1 MLPHGR
7 GRKKI
12 TVEIVKRFAGQVF
25 CSAMVAFKSGQDY
38 PPAGSEERIIM
49 GKNHRP
55 DRMAGEIRKIIGEL
69 LVNGVKDPRVTENFV
84 NVTDVEVTN
93 DGSFAYVY
101 LTALSFTNDEE
112 AKAQQQEDVLSGM
125 NSAKGLFKKEI
136 AKALK
141 VRRIPE
147 LIFRMDKAA
156 EYGRHIDEILSTL
169 PFDEYHAV
177 DPNEAEEEDD
187 L

>member
-1 MLPHGR
+1 
-7 GRKKI
+7 
-12 TVEIVKRFAGQVF
+12 
-25 CSAMVAFKSGQDY
+25 
-38 PPAGSEERIIM
+38 M

-69 LVNGVKDPRVTENFV
+69 LVNGVKDPRITDNFV

-101 LTALSFTNDEE
+101 LTTLSFGNDPEV
-112 AKAQQQEDVLSGM
+112 KAAQEEDVLAGM
-125 NSAKGLFKKEI
+125 NSAKGMFKKDI

-169 PFDEYHAV
+169 PFDEYQAV
-177 DPNEAEEEDD
+177 DPNEVDDEED

>member
-1 MLPHGR
+1 
-7 GRKKI
+7 
-12 TVEIVKRFAGQVF
+12 
-25 CSAMVAFKSGQDY
+25 
-38 PPAGSEERIIM
+38 M

-69 LVNGVKDPRVTENFV
+69 LVNGVKDPRITDNFV
-84 NVTDVEVTN
+84 NVTDVEVTG
-93 DGSFAYVY
+93 DGSLAYVY
-101 LTALSFTNDEE
+101 LTALNFGDEAAAAFQE
-112 AKAQQQEDVLSGM
+112 EDVLAGM
-125 NSAKGLFKKEI
+125 NSAKGMFKKDI

-141 VRRIPE
+141 VRRIPD

-177 DPNEAEEEDD
+177 DPNEVEEEDI
-187 L
+187 

>member
-1 MLPHGR
+1 M
-7 GRKKI
+7 
-12 TVEIVKRFAGQVF
+12 A
-25 CSAMVAFKSGQDY
+25 
-38 PPAGSEERIIM
+38 
-49 GKNHRP
+49 KNHRP

-69 LVNGVKDPRVTENFV
+69 LVNGVKDPRITENFV

-101 LTALSFTNDEE
+101 LSALSFAKDEE
-112 AKAQQQEDVLSGM
+112 TKTAQEADVLAGM
-125 NSAKGLFKKEI
+125 NSAKGMFKKDI

-147 LIFRMDKAA
+147 LIFRMDRAE

-177 DPNEAEEEDD
+177 DPNEVEDEEE

>member
-1 MLPHGR
+1 
-7 GRKKI
+7 
-12 TVEIVKRFAGQVF
+12 
-25 CSAMVAFKSGQDY
+25 
-38 PPAGSEERIIM
+38 
-49 GKNHRP
+49 
-55 DRMAGEIRKIIGEL
+55 MAEEIRKIIGEL
-69 LVNGVKDPRVTENFV
+69 LINGVKDPRITENFV

-101 LTALSFTNDEE
+101 LTVLSFTNDDETR
-112 AKAQQQEDVLSGM
+112 AAQMADALEGM

-147 LIFRMDKAA
+147 LVFRVDNAA

-177 DPNEAEEEDD
+177 DPNEVEDEDD
-187 L
+187 I

>member
-1 MLPHGR
+1 M
-7 GRKKI
+7 
-12 TVEIVKRFAGQVF
+12 A
-25 CSAMVAFKSGQDY
+25 
-38 PPAGSEERIIM
+38 
-49 GKNHRP
+49 KNHRP

-69 LVNGVKDPRVTENFV
+69 LVNGVKDPRITENFV

-101 LTALSFTNDEE
+101 LSALSFAKDEE
-112 AKAQQQEDVLSGM
+112 TKVAQEADVLAGM
-125 NSAKGLFKKEI
+125 NSAKGMFKKDI

-147 LIFRMDKAA
+147 LIFRMDRAE

-177 DPNEAEEEDD
+177 DPNEVEDEEE

>member
-1 MLPHGR
+1 MAQADASFRFLNE
-7 GRKKI
+7 RKKM
-12 TVEIVKRFAGQVF
+12 A
-25 CSAMVAFKSGQDY
+25 
-38 PPAGSEERIIM
+38 
-49 GKNHRP
+49 KNHRP

-69 LVNGVKDPRVTENFV
+69 LVNGVKDPRVTDNFV
-84 NVTDVEVTN
+84 NVTDVEVTG

-101 LTALSFTNDEE
+101 ITMLSFTKDPEQKAAQE
-112 AKAQQQEDVLSGM
+112 ADVIQGM
-125 NSAKGLFKKEI
+125 NSAKGMFKKEI

-147 LIFRMDKAA
+147 LIFRFDKAE

-177 DPNEAEEEDD
+177 DPNETEDEEDF
-187 L
+187 

>member
-1 MLPHGR
+1 MAR
-7 GRKKI
+7 
-12 TVEIVKRFAGQVF
+12 
-25 CSAMVAFKSGQDY
+25 
-38 PPAGSEERIIM
+38 
-49 GKNHRP
+49 NHRP
-55 DRMAGEIRKIIGEL
+55 DRMAEEIRKIIGEL
-69 LVNGVKDPRVTENFV
+69 LINGVKDPRITENFV

-101 LTALSFTNDEE
+101 LTVLSFTNDDETR
-112 AKAQQQEDVLSGM
+112 AAQMADALEGM

-147 LIFRMDKAA
+147 LVFRVDNAA

-177 DPNEAEEEDD
+177 DPNEVEDEDD
-187 L
+187 I

>member
-1 MLPHGR
+1 
-7 GRKKI
+7 
-12 TVEIVKRFAGQVF
+12 
-25 CSAMVAFKSGQDY
+25 
-38 PPAGSEERIIM
+38 
-49 GKNHRP
+49 
-55 DRMAGEIRKIIGEL
+55 MAGEIRKIIGEL
-69 LVNGVKDPRVTENFV
+69 LVNGVKDPRITENFV

-101 LTALSFTNDEE
+101 LTTLSFGNNPDT
-112 AKAQQQEDVLSGM
+112 KAAQQEDVLSGM
-125 NSAKGLFKKEI
+125 NSAKGLFKKEM

-147 LIFRMDKAA
+147 LIFRMDTAA

-177 DPNEAEEEDD
+177 DPHEVEDEEDF
-187 L
+187 

>member
-1 MLPHGR
+1 
-7 GRKKI
+7 
-12 TVEIVKRFAGQVF
+12 
-25 CSAMVAFKSGQDY
+25 
-38 PPAGSEERIIM
+38 M

-55 DRMAGEIRKIIGEL
+55 DRLAGEIRKIIGEM
-69 LVNGVKDPRVTENFV
+69 LVNGVKDPRITDNFV

-101 LTALSFTNDEE
+101 LTALDFSTDEE
-112 AKAQQQEDVLSGM
+112 TKAAQQEDVLKGM

-136 AKALK
+136 ARSIKI
-141 VRRIPE
+141 RRIPE
-147 LIFRMDKAA
+147 LVFKLDKAA

-177 DPNEAEEEDD
+177 DPNEVEEEDF
-187 L
+187 

>member
-1 MLPHGR
+1 
-7 GRKKI
+7 
-12 TVEIVKRFAGQVF
+12 
-25 CSAMVAFKSGQDY
+25 
-38 PPAGSEERIIM
+38 M

-69 LVNGVKDPRVTENFV
+69 LVNGVKDPRITENFV

-112 AKAQQQEDVLSGM
+112 AKAYQEEDVLSGM

-141 VRRIPE
+141 VRRIPD
-147 LIFRMDKAA
+147 LVFRMDKAA

-177 DPNEAEEEDD
+177 DPNEVEDEEDD
-187 L
+187 F

>member
-1 MLPHGR
+1 
-7 GRKKI
+7 
-12 TVEIVKRFAGQVF
+12 
-25 CSAMVAFKSGQDY
+25 
-38 PPAGSEERIIM
+38 M

-69 LVNGVKDPRVTENFV
+69 LVNGVKDPRITDNFV
-84 NVTDVEVTN
+84 NVTDVEVTG
-93 DGSFAYVY
+93 DGSLAYVY
-101 LTALSFTNDEE
+101 LTALKFGDEAAAAFQE
-112 AKAQQQEDVLSGM
+112 EDVLAGM
-125 NSAKGLFKKEI
+125 NSAKGMFKKDI

-141 VRRIPE
+141 VRRIPD

-177 DPNEAEEEDD
+177 DPNEVEEEDI
-187 L
+187 

>member
-1 MLPHGR
+1 
-7 GRKKI
+7 
-12 TVEIVKRFAGQVF
+12 
-25 CSAMVAFKSGQDY
+25 
-38 PPAGSEERIIM
+38 M

-69 LVNGVKDPRVTENFV
+69 LVNGVKDPRITDNFV

-101 LTALSFTNDEE
+101 LTTLSFGNDPE
-112 AKAQQQEDVLSGM
+112 AKAAQEEDVLAGM
-125 NSAKGLFKKEI
+125 NSAKGMFKKDI

-177 DPNEAEEEDD
+177 DPNEVDDEED

>member
-1 MLPHGR
+1 
-7 GRKKI
+7 
-12 TVEIVKRFAGQVF
+12 
-25 CSAMVAFKSGQDY
+25 MVAFKSGQDY

-147 LIFRMDKAA
+147 LVFRMDKAA

-177 DPNEAEEEDD
+177 DPNEAEEEDE

>member
-1 MLPHGR
+1 
-7 GRKKI
+7 
-12 TVEIVKRFAGQVF
+12 
-25 CSAMVAFKSGQDY
+25 
-38 PPAGSEERIIM
+38 M

-69 LVNGVKDPRVTENFV
+69 LVNGVKDPRITENFV

-101 LTALSFTNDEE
+101 LTTLSFGNDPDT
-112 AKAQQQEDVLSGM
+112 KAAQQEDVLSGM
-125 NSAKGLFKKEI
+125 NSAKGLFKKEM

-147 LIFRMDKAA
+147 LIFRMDTAA
-156 EYGRHIDEILSTL
+156 E
-169 PFDEYHAV
+169 
-177 DPNEAEEEDD
+177 
-187 L
+187 

>member
-1 MLPHGR
+1 
-7 GRKKI
+7 
-12 TVEIVKRFAGQVF
+12 
-25 CSAMVAFKSGQDY
+25 MVAFKSGQDF

-147 LIFRMDKAA
+147 LVFRMDKAA

-177 DPNEAEEEDD
+177 DPNEAEEEDE

>member
-1 MLPHGR
+1 
-7 GRKKI
+7 
-12 TVEIVKRFAGQVF
+12 
-25 CSAMVAFKSGQDY
+25 MVAFKSGQDF

-147 LIFRMDKAA
+147 LIFRMD
-156 EYGRHIDEILSTL
+156 
-169 PFDEYHAV
+169 
-177 DPNEAEEEDD
+177 
-187 L
+187 

>member
-1 MLPHGR
+1 ML
-7 GRKKI
+7 
-12 TVEIVKRFAGQVF
+12 
-25 CSAMVAFKSGQDY
+25 D
-38 PPAGSEERIIM
+38 
-49 GKNHRP
+49 
-55 DRMAGEIRKIIGEL
+55 AGEIRKIIGEL
-69 LVNGVKDPRVTENFV
+69 LVNGVKDPRITENFV

-101 LTALSFTNDEE
+101 LTTLSFGNDPEV
-112 AKAQQQEDVLSGM
+112 KAAQEEDVLAGM
-125 NSAKGLFKKEI
+125 NSAKGMFKKDI

-177 DPNEAEEEDD
+177 DPNEVEDEDD
-187 L
+187 I

>member
-1 MLPHGR
+1 
-7 GRKKI
+7 
-12 TVEIVKRFAGQVF
+12 
-25 CSAMVAFKSGQDY
+25 MVAFKSGQDF

-177 DPNEAEEEDD
+177 DPNEAEEEDE

>member
-1 MLPHGR
+1 M
-7 GRKKI
+7 
-12 TVEIVKRFAGQVF
+12 A
-25 CSAMVAFKSGQDY
+25 
-38 PPAGSEERIIM
+38 
-49 GKNHRP
+49 KNHRP

-69 LVNGVKDPRVTENFV
+69 LVNGVKDPRITENFV

-101 LTALSFTNDEE
+101 LSALSFAKDEE
-112 AKAQQQEDVLSGM
+112 TKAVQEADVLAGM
-125 NSAKGLFKKEI
+125 NSAKGMFKKDI

-147 LIFRMDKAA
+147 LIFRMDRAE

-177 DPNEAEEEDD
+177 DPNEVDEDD
-187 L
+187 EL

>member
-1 MLPHGR
+1 
-7 GRKKI
+7 
-12 TVEIVKRFAGQVF
+12 
-25 CSAMVAFKSGQDY
+25 
-38 PPAGSEERIIM
+38 M

-69 LVNGVKDPRVTENFV
+69 LVNGVKDPRITENFV

-101 LTALSFTNDEE
+101 LTTLSFGNDPDT
-112 AKAQQQEDVLSGM
+112 KAAQQEDVLSGM
-125 NSAKGLFKKEI
+125 NSAKGLFKKEM

-147 LIFRMDKAA
+147 LIFRMDTAA
-156 EYGRHIDEILSTL
+156 EYGRHIDEILSTF

-177 DPNEAEEEDD
+177 DPNEVEDEEDF
-187 L
+187 

>member
-1 MLPHGR
+1 
-7 GRKKI
+7 
-12 TVEIVKRFAGQVF
+12 
-25 CSAMVAFKSGQDY
+25 
-38 PPAGSEERIIM
+38 M

-69 LVNGVKDPRVTENFV
+69 LVNGVKDPRITENFV

-101 LTALSFTNDEE
+101 LTTLSFGNDPDT
-112 AKAQQQEDVLSGM
+112 KAAQQEDVLSGM
-125 NSAKGLFKKEI
+125 NSAKGLFKKEM

-147 LIFRMDKAA
+147 LIFRMDTAA
-156 EYGRHIDEILSTL
+156 GYGRHIDEILSTL

-177 DPNEAEEEDD
+177 DPNEVDDEEDF
-187 L
+187 

>member
-1 MLPHGR
+1 
-7 GRKKI
+7 
-12 TVEIVKRFAGQVF
+12 
-25 CSAMVAFKSGQDY
+25 
-38 PPAGSEERIIM
+38 
-49 GKNHRP
+49 
-55 DRMAGEIRKIIGEL
+55 MAGEIRKIIGEL
-69 LVNGVKDPRVTENFV
+69 LVNGVKDPRITDNFV

-101 LTALSFTNDEE
+101 LTALDFGGDEAE
-112 AKAQQQEDVLSGM
+112 KAFREEEVLAGM
-125 NSAKGLFKKEI
+125 NSAKGMFKKDI
-136 AKALK
+136 ARALK

-147 LIFRMDKAA
+147 LVFRMDKAA

-177 DPNEAEEEDD
+177 DPNETTEDEE

>member
-1 MLPHGR
+1 
-7 GRKKI
+7 
-12 TVEIVKRFAGQVF
+12 
-25 CSAMVAFKSGQDY
+25 MVAFKSGQDY

-177 DPNEAEEEDD
+177 DPNEAEEEDE